1 MLLIVAITSSLSSC
15 KKDED
20 EGKLPNIAFN
30 TGTGYT
36 HTDATVAKDS
46 SLKIGIIASKAE
58 SNDVL
63 TKFTVVQTIGTTS
76 TTDSTVYTENLSG
89 SNGDNYNHDYTFKAP
104 SAATKEKLTFTV
116 VNRDGLTNSVSLT
129 LTVQ

>member
-1 MLLIVAITSSLSSC
+1 MLLIAAITSSLSSC

-30 TGTGYT
+30 TSAGYT
-36 HTDATVAKDS
+36 SSDVTVAKDS

-63 TKFTVVQTIGTTS
+63 QKFTIVQSTITS
-76 TTDSTVYTENLSG
+76 TTVDSTVYSEALSG
-89 SNGDNYNHDYTFKAP
+89 SNGDNYSHDYSYKAP
-104 SAATKEKLTFTV
+104 SSAAKQKLTFTV

-129 LTVQ
+129 VTVQ